1 MTAAAARRDEL
12 TGAFMLLTRLPVAG
26 LARTAA
32 APASCVWAYPLAG
45 AAVGVISAAA
55 FALARMILPPAIAAL
70 CAVAASILATG
81 GLHEDGLADTADGFG
96 GGATPARKLEIMRDS
111 RIGSFGAMA
120 LMLTLALRTT
130 ALAALDRPGLATT
143 ALVISHALA
152 RGAIL
157 ILLWRLPPARQTG
170 LAAPLAA
177 ATPRVMLAGL
187 ALAAAFAIPA
197 PAALPAA
204 LAAALII
211 AAIARRQIGG
221 YTGDVLGAA
230 EQAAECA
237 ALAALLIQPP

>member
-1 MTAAAARRDEL
+1 MTTAATRRDEL
-12 TGAFMLLTRLPVAG
+12 VGAFMLLTRLPVAG

-32 APASCVWAYPLAG
+32 APASCVWAYPFAG
-45 AAVGVISAAA
+45 AAVGAISAATY
-55 FALARMILPPAIAAL
+55 ALARTILPPSVAAL
-70 CAVAASILATG
+70 CAVAAGIVATG

-96 GGATPARKLEIMRDS
+96 GGATPVRKLEIMRDS

-130 ALAALDRPGLATT
+130 ALASLDHPGRAAT
-143 ALVISHALA
+143 ALIVSHTLA
-152 RGAIL
+152 RGGVL
-157 ILLWRLPPARQTG
+157 ILLWRLPPARPTG

-177 ATPRVMLAGL
+177 ATPGAMLAGL
-187 ALAAAFAIPA
+187 AFAAASAIPA
-197 PAALPAA
+197 PASLPAA
-204 LAAALII
+204 LAAALMV

-237 ALAALLIQPP
+237 ALTALLIQPP